1 MEFNV
6 TAIGFVRNQAK
17 DVPRHWT
24 VSEDEGI
31 LEIEAQYREGL
42 KDIQPGQRIVVI
54 FLFHKSPPFDESLLV
69 QTPPHRQ
76 GERIGVFSICSPR
89 RPNPIGLS
97 VFEVLGV
104 EGARIRVKGLDTFD
118 GTPILDIKPWID
130 PDPGSRTAGMTSG
143 SSSDSFGA
151 RDH

>member
-1 MEFNV
+1 MEFRV
-6 TAIGFVRNQAK
+6 IPIGFVRNEAEN
-17 DVPRHWT
+17 VPRHWT

-31 LEIEAQYREGL
+31 LEIEPHYREGL
-42 KDIQPGQRIVVI
+42 KDIQVGQRLVVI
-54 FLFHKSPPFDESLLV
+54 FLFHKSPPFDDSLLV

-104 EGARIRVKGLDTFD
+104 EGTRIRVKGLDTFD
-118 GTPILDIKPWID
+118 GTPILDIKPHIEKE
-130 PDPGSRTAGMTSG
+130 S
-143 SSSDSFGA
+143 
-151 RDH
+151 